1 MNVLFLLFFYNYDSY
16 EDWNLPKTTLSSKVV
31 EILFEE
37 GFFAFSSFPSI
48 QLLYACISADNYKIS
63 RETGHTAGTHSSPS
77 SCCCQTLCKWIDSWA
92 SIIRAQ
98 CSLMLPHAILPYG
111 FDPPMLNLSLALV
124 VSRAFHPI
132 LKKKVIQISH
142 HVFSLFFFFN
152 YYYFLLCLLVIL
164 YVRFRFLFIIFKFL
178 CKSASYVSF
187 YLVFPSSSLQ
197 NKIKQNKTVFCL
209 CLSLKPYLPYIP
221 IVLSMPAG

>member
-1 MNVLFLLFFYNYDSY
+1 MQTTIRFPERLDILQAHTPH
-16 EDWNLPKTTLSSKVV
+16 LPPAAAKLSANELIPERV
-31 EILFEE
+31 
-37 GFFAFSSFPSI
+37 SSEPS
-48 QLLYACISADNYKIS
+48 A
-63 RETGHTAGTHSSPS
+63 PS
-77 SCCCQTLCKWIDSWA
+77 
-92 SIIRAQ
+92 
-98 CSLMLPHAILPYG
+98 CSLMLSFPMALTLPCWIWVLLLLSVVH
-111 FDPPMLNLSLALV
+111 FILSL
-124 VSRAFHPI
+124 
-132 LKKKVIQISH
+132 KKSYSD
-142 HVFSLFFFFN
+142 FSPCFLSLFFFLN

-221 IVLSMPAG
+221 IVLSMPDG

>member
-132 LKKKVIQISH
+132 LKKKLFRFLTMFSL
-142 HVFSLFFFFN
+142 SLFFFK
-152 YYYFLLCLLVIL
+152 LL
-164 YVRFRFLFIIFKFL
+164 LFPSLPPSHLICQIQI
-178 CKSASYVSF
+178 SF
-187 YLVFPSSSLQ
+187 YHF
-197 NKIKQNKTVFCL
+197 
-209 CLSLKPYLPYIP
+209 
-221 IVLSMPAG
+221 